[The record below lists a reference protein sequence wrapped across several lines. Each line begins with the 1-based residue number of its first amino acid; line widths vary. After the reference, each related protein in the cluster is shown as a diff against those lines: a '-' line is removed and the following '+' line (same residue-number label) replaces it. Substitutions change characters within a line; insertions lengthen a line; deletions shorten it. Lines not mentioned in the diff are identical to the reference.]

1 MKRSEA
7 ARYARWSALTALAL
21 AAVTGGI
28 YLHRN
33 WVAHVE
39 RTKAPPPLTADQERQ
54 SIGLTVSKNEG
65 DRTIFT
71 VKASKSTDLKGQD
84 ISLLEDVNVTVFGKL
99 GDRHDVIHTHSCRYA
114 KASGAI
120 ECSGDVVFDLQSA
133 ADAERVKNDKTLK
146 PNVIHVETS
155 GVTFNEKLGR
165 AETAQRVKFALP
177 NGFGEGVGGSYL
189 SEDGVLRLE
198 KDVCVTLHQTGALA
212 VGKKEDAPPSDV
224 VLRGSSME
232 MGKQTRKVVL
242 AGPATA
248 TTATQ
253 ELSAGQMTML
263 LDAQNRAQTMI
274 AEPGHLNQTPQVV
287 SRGKQG
293 TTGSG
298 MLWADLITAHLA
310 PEGWVRTIDAQGN
323 VRGKSD
329 TGEMQAENAHVD
341 MYARVNQTKSITL
354 NGNVHVKQRDP
365 KTQTARN
372 LSTAVLQMNFAGGKA
387 GEPNPMQH
395 AETLTRGVME
405 WSDTDKSQ
413 SKLTSDK
420 LAVDFA
426 AATGKAKDM
435 VATGNVQ
442 TERKLEGRPTQT
454 ATATNGDAQ
463 LDAGGSWT
471 LISLHENVHLKDGD
485 RSAES
490 EKAVFTRI
498 PQTTVLTGQAVARD
512 ESSETRATKIT
523 FNQDNGDIQAEG
535 KVRSTD
541 YGNSKDSV
549 HLSPQPSNVTAEH
562 MVGNSKT
569 GRALYTGH
577 ARLWQGPSVLEADS
591 IELLRDTRVLNAK
604 GNVRGVFPKAGS
616 DSNGDAGGDKS
627 KTATAKTNPGNSAQ
641 AKTVATNDPKSKDD
655 ASKDKVVVWHV
666 SSETLTY
673 WDSENRAHLE
683 KNVLVQSENERMK
696 GPVLDLYFTREGGDV
711 QNGTAGASKISRA
724 VGTGGVEVVQDD
736 KRGTAEK
743 GVYTADD
750 DRFVLS
756 GGTPTLYDA
765 DGGITTGRE
774 LTFNFADDTII
785 VDSGN
790 GPRTLTRHR
799 VQR

>member
-7 ARYARWSALTALAL
+7 ARYSRWSALTALAL
-21 AAVTGGI
+21 AIVTGGI

-71 VKASKSTDLKGQD
+71 VKASKSTDLRGQD
-84 ISLLEDVNVTVFGKL
+84 ISLLEEVNVTVFGKL

-120 ECSGDVVFDLQSA
+120 ECSGEVVFDLQTA
-133 ADAERVKNDKTLK
+133 ADAERAKNDKTFK

-155 GVTFNEKLGR
+155 GVTFNERLGR
-165 AETAQRVKFALP
+165 AETAQSVTFTLP
-177 NGFGEGVGGSYL
+177 NGFGEGVGGTYL

-198 KDVCVTLHQTGALA
+198 KDVSVTLHQMGALA
-212 VGKKEDAPPSDV
+212 LGKNQNAAASDV

-232 MGKQTRKVVL
+232 MGKQSRKVVL

-248 TTATQ
+248 TTNTQ
-253 ELSAGQMTML
+253 ELTAGQMTML
-263 LDAQNRAQTMI
+263 LDTQNRAQTMI
-274 AEPGHLNQTPQVV
+274 AEPGPLNQTPQVV
-287 SRGKQG
+287 SHGKLG
-293 TTGSG
+293 PTGSG
-298 MLWADLITAHLA
+298 TLWADLLTAHLA

-329 TGEMQAENAHVD
+329 TGEMQAENAHVE
-341 MYARVNQTKSITL
+341 MYPRVNQTKSVTL

-372 LSTAVLQMNFAGGKA
+372 LATAVLQMNFAGGKA

-395 AETLTRGVME
+395 AETLSRGTME
-405 WSDTDKSQ
+405 WTDTDNSQ
-413 SKLTSDK
+413 SKLAADK

-426 AATGKAKDM
+426 PATGKAKDM

-471 LISLHENVHLKDGD
+471 LINLHGNVHLKDGD
-485 RSAES
+485 RRAES
-490 EKAVFTRI
+490 QKALFTRN
-498 PQTTVLTGQAVARD
+498 PQTTVLTGQAIARD
-512 ESSETRATKIT
+512 ESSETRAAKIT
-523 FNQDNGDIQAEG
+523 FNQDTGDIQAEG

-541 YGNSKDSV
+541 YGNSKDRI
-549 HLSPQPSNVTAEH
+549 HLSPQPSHVIAEN
-562 MVGNSKT
+562 MLGNSKT

-577 ARLWQGPSVLEADS
+577 ARLWQGQSVLEADS
-591 IELLRDTRVLNAK
+591 IELLRNTRVLNAK
-604 GNVRGVFPKAGS
+604 GNVRGVFPKAENDGS
-616 DSNGDAGGDKS
+616 TNAGAGKS
-627 KTATAKTNPGNSAQ
+627 KKTPAKPNASSSAPAKTCSTQ
-641 AKTVATNDPKSKDD
+641 DTKSKDD
-655 ASKDKVVVWHV
+655 ATKDNVVVWHV
-666 SSETLTY
+666 SSDTLTY
-673 WDSENRAHLE
+673 WDTENRARLE
-683 KNVLVQSENERMK
+683 KNVLVQTENERMK
-696 GPVLDLYFTREGGDV
+696 GPALDLYFTREGGDEH
-711 QNGTAGASKISRA
+711 NGTLGASKISRA
-724 VGTGGVEVVQDD
+724 VGTGGVEVVQGD

>member
-21 AAVTGGI
+21 AIVTGGI
-28 YLHRN
+28 YLQRQ

-39 RTKAPPPLTADQERQ
+39 RAKAPPPLKADQERQ

-114 KASGAI
+114 KASGGI
-120 ECSGDVVFDLQSA
+120 ECSGDVVFDLESA
-133 ADAERVKNDKTLK
+133 ADAERAKDDKSFK
-146 PNVIHVETS
+146 PNLIHVETS
-155 GVTFNEKLGR
+155 EVTFNEKSGL
-165 AETAQRVKFALP
+165 AETSQRVKFALP
-177 NGFGEGVGGSYL
+177 NGFGDGVGGTYL

-212 VGKKEDAPPSDV
+212 VGKKENASPSDV

-232 MGKQTRKVVL
+232 LGKQSRKVVL

-263 LDAQNRAQTMI
+263 LDAENHAQTMI
-274 AEPGHLNQTPQVV
+274 AEPGRLNETPQVV
-287 SRGKQG
+287 SHGKQG
-293 TTGSG
+293 LTGSG
-298 MLWADLITAHLA
+298 TLWADLITAHLA
-310 PEGWVRTIDAQGN
+310 PEGWVRTIDAQRN
-323 VRGKSD
+323 VWGKSD
-329 TGEMQAENAHVD
+329 TGEMQADSAHVD
-341 MYARVNQTKSITL
+341 MYPRVNQTKTITL
-354 NGNVHVKQRDP
+354 SGNVHIKQFDS

-372 LSTAVLQMNFAGGKA
+372 LSTAVLQINFAGGKP

-395 AETLTRGVME
+395 AETLAQGEME
-405 WSDTDKSQ
+405 WSDTATSQ
-413 SKLTSDK
+413 SKLTADK

-426 AATGKAKDM
+426 GTGKARDM

-442 TERKLEGRPTQT
+442 TERKLEGRSTQT
-454 ATATNGDAQ
+454 ATSTNGDAQ

-471 LISLHENVHLKDGD
+471 FITMHGNVHLKDGD
-485 RSAES
+485 RGAES
-490 EKAVFTRI
+490 QKAVFTRV

-512 ESSETRATKIT
+512 QSSETRATKIT
-523 FNQDNGDIQAEG
+523 FNQDTGDIQAEG

-541 YGNSKDSV
+541 FGNSKDSL

-562 MVGNSKT
+562 MVGNSKS

-616 DSNGDAGGDKS
+616 DTNAN
-627 KTATAKTNPGNSAQ
+627 ATAKTNPGSNVQ
-641 AKTVATNDPKSKDD
+641 AKAASAKDSKGKSDAAKDN
-655 ASKDKVVVWHV
+655 VVVWHV

-673 WDSENRAHLE
+673 WDLENRAHLE

-696 GPVLDLYFTREGGDV
+696 GPVLDLYFTREGGDA
-711 QNGTAGASKISRA
+711 QNGTLGASKISRA

-756 GGTPTLYDA
+756 GGTPTLYDE